1 MEILVLDLIT
11 AIIVAI
17 YSFFV
22 GIISSMLGVGGGF
35 INNPILQLLFGF
47 DPKESSSTASFA
59 TIGLAIAA
67 SLAFYMQKPR
77 PVHYKLGLV
86 FACLTVPGALLG
98 VTIRNMIDNE
108 QLRIIFGLLLLP
120 IAIRMVLFPKKKRK
134 KEIDDFTPPL
144 ISELPQ
150 ERLMMGLAFGFF
162 GGFMAGM
169 LGIGGGVII
178 VPILSSLI
186 GLPIHVA
193 VATSSFVMIFTSSAA
208 TALNIINDVSLIANG
223 GDPFIQLGYG
233 IILMVGMVIGS
244 QIGARTVKKFGS
256 ENLQSLFGIV
266 MGFPLLR
273 MMQTSIENL
282 SVEAGAAVLDPF
294 LSIIITLVAWIIFS
308 IVLLFIKYN
317 LKIRKKIVSP
327 VEDESN

>member
-1 MEILVLDLIT
+1 MEVLDLDLIT
-11 AIIVAI
+11 TIIVAI

-47 DPKESSSTASFA
+47 DPKQSSSTASFA

-67 SLAFYMQKPR
+67 SLAFYRQTPR
-77 PVHYKLGLV
+77 PAHYKLGLV
-86 FACLTVPGALLG
+86 FVCLTVPGALLG

-108 QLRIIFGLLLLP
+108 PLRIIFGLLLLP

-134 KEIDDFTPPL
+134 KESEDFTPPL
-144 ISELPQ
+144 ISELSPQ
-150 ERLMMGLAFGFF
+150 RLRLGLALGFF

-178 VPILSSLI
+178 VPILASLI
-186 GLPIHVA
+186 GFPMHVA
-193 VATSSFVMIFTSSAA
+193 VATSSFIMIFTSSAA
-208 TALNIINDVSLIANG
+208 TTLNIINDVSLITNG

-233 IILMVGMVIGS
+233 IILMVGMVLGS

-273 MMQTSIENL
+273 MMQTSVENL
-282 SVEAGAAVLDPF
+282 NVEAGAIALDPF
-294 LSIIITLVAWIIFS
+294 LSIIITLAAWMIFS

-317 LKIRKKIVSP
+317 LKTREKSVTPI
-327 VEDESN
+327 EDESD

>member
-1 MEILVLDLIT
+1 MDLDLIT
-11 AIIVAI
+11 IIIVAI

-59 TIGLAIAA
+59 IVGLAIAA
-67 SLAFYMQKPR
+67 SLAFYRQTPR
-77 PVHYKLGLV
+77 LPQYKLGLV
-86 FACLTVPGALLG
+86 FACITVPGALLG
-98 VTIRNMIDNE
+98 VIIRNMIDNE
-108 QLRIIFGLLLLP
+108 PLRIIFGLLLIP

-134 KEIDDFTPPL
+134 KESDDFTPPL
-144 ISELPQ
+144 ISEIPPQ
-150 ERLMMGLAFGFF
+150 RLRLGLVLGFL

-178 VPILSSLI
+178 VPILASLI

-193 VATSSFVMIFTSSAA
+193 VATSSFIMIFTSSAA
-208 TALNIINDVSLIANG
+208 TTLNIINDVSLIANG

-244 QIGARTVKKFGS
+244 QIGTRTIKKFGS
-256 ENLQSLFGIV
+256 ENLQSLFGLV

-273 MMQTSIENL
+273 MMQTSVENL
-282 SVEAGAAVLDPF
+282 SVEAGAAALDPF
-294 LSIIITLVAWIIFS
+294 LSITITLVAWMIFCII
-308 IVLLFIKYN
+308 LLFVKLN
-317 LKIRKKIVSP
+317 LKKRENRTSN
-327 VEDESN
+327 VENESN